1 MARLSS
7 IVKNERRIKLVGK
20 HLSLRRE
27 LRKTIKNVNLPSDE
41 RVEAMRKIQSLPR
54 NSSAVRVRN
63 RCQLTGR
70 ARGYLSNFKLSRI
83 TFRELALKGMIPGI
97 KKSSW

>member
-7 IVKNERRIKLVGK
+7 IVKNERRIKLTEK
-20 HLSLRRE
+20 HLSLRKE
-27 LRKTIKNVNLPSDE
+27 LRKKVKNVDLPSEE
-41 RVEAMRKIQSLPR
+41 RFEAMRRLQRLPR

-63 RCQLTGR
+63 RCKLTGR
-70 ARGYLSNFKLSRI
+70 ARGYLSGFKLSRI
-83 TFRELALKGMIPGI
+83 AFRELALRGMIPGV